1 MYTIIFA
8 EQIVCFA
15 RGLFYI

>member
-1 MYTIIFA
+1 MHTIIFA

-15 RGLFYI
+15 RR